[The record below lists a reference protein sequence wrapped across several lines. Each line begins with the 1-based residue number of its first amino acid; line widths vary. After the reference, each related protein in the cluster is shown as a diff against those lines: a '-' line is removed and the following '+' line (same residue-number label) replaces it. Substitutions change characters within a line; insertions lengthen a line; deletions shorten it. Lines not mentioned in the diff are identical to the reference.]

1 MHSFSEVIN
10 PDSSVGTCSIVWE
23 AETCWLLTPGEIF
36 ISFNISISATVTDEQ
51 GELQVHHQYVSQ
63 VYLYW
68 LPLCSTFSM
77 SIRFRVNTRGCA
89 LGHFKAYIFPLVFSW
104 IALQNTVNLPFAS
117 EQILFWN
124 LSPHRHGSL
133 LPSVSGCQASQ
144 HLWCIILF
152 FSSGQAHVLVTESK
166 HIVWHHST
174 CPSNLSSQPFVR

>member
-1 MHSFSEVIN
+1 MLNSVRGRKLLAAHTRGNLHLLQHFHFSHCDRWAGRATS
-10 PDSSVGTCSIVWE
+10 PPSVC
-23 AETCWLLTPGEIF
+23 
-36 ISFNISISATVTDEQ
+36 VTI
-51 GELQVHHQYVSQ
+51 
-63 VYLYW
+63 YLYW
-68 LPLCSTFSM
+68 LPSCSTFSM
-77 SIRFRVNTRGCA
+77 TINFRVSTRGCA

-152 FSSGQAHVLVTESK
+152 FSSGQAHMLVTDSK

-174 CPSNLSSQPFVR
+174 CPPNLLCDKTCFRCTATALMSH